1 MSILE
6 FSLLFGAVLVGGAV
20 GLRFPEL
27 RGRYLHLVLSFSG
40 AYLLSITALH
50 LIPEAFA
57 FHKTASPGLAILAG
71 FFLQVLFEQFSQ
83 GVEHGHM
90 HVHEGQRLALPVL
103 IGLSLHAF
111 LEGSPLSILNEI
123 QHVGHEHNQL
133 LTGLIL
139 HKIPAGFALSV
150 LLAHA
155 GYQRL
160 TIWLLLVLFACM
172 SPLGAVVAAQVIDPA
187 HIPYVLGLVIGSLL
201 HVSTTILF
209 ELDDQDHHRLTWV
222 KTTAIAVGIIVALIT
237 TYL

>member
-1 MSILE
+1 M
-6 FSLLFGAVLVGGAV
+6 LFCAVLVGGSV

-57 FHKTASPGLAILAG
+57 YSSVSPGLAILIG

-111 LEGSPLSILNEI
+111 LEGSPLSMLHEI
-123 QHVGHEHNQL
+123 EHVGHEHNQL

-155 GYQRL
+155 GYQRF
-160 TIWLLLVLFACM
+160 TIWSLLALFAAM
-172 SPLGAVVAAQVIDPA
+172 SPLGAAVAAQIIDPKHA
-187 HIPYVLGLVIGSLL
+187 PYVLGLVIGSLL

-209 ELDDQDHHRLTWV
+209 ELDDQDRHRLTWV
-222 KTTAIAVGIIVALIT
+222 KTIAIAVGIIVALIT
-237 TYL
+237 TYI

>member
-1 MSILE
+1 M
-6 FSLLFGAVLVGGAV
+6 LFGAVLVGGAV

-50 LIPEAFA
+50 LIPEAFSS
-57 FHKTASPGLAILAG
+57 HSASPGLAILGG
-71 FFLQVLFEQFSQ
+71 FFLQVLFEQFSR

-90 HVHEGQRLALPVL
+90 HAHKGQHLALPVL

-111 LEGSPLSILNEI
+111 LEGSPLAIMDHV
-123 QHVGHEHNQL
+123 QHVGHEHNHL

-155 GYQRL
+155 GYQRF
-160 TIWLLLVLFACM
+160 TVWGLLALFACM
-172 SPLGAVVAAQVIDPA
+172 SPLGAIVAAQIIDPS
-187 HIPYVLGLVIGSLL
+187 HVPYVLGLVIGSLL

-209 ELDDQDHHRLTWV
+209 ELDDEDHHRLTWT
-222 KTTAIAVGIIVALIT
+222 KTTAIAVGIVVALLT
-237 TYL
+237 TYM

>member
-1 MSILE
+1 M
-6 FSLLFGAVLVGGAV
+6 LFGAVLLGGVV
-20 GLRFPEL
+20 GLRYPQL

-50 LIPEAFA
+50 LIPEAFSYTSA
-57 FHKTASPGLAILAG
+57 QPGLAILVG

-90 HVHEGQRLALPVL
+90 HAHKGQNLAFPVL

-111 LEGSPLSILNEI
+111 LEGSPLALLENIE
-123 QHVGHEHNQL
+123 HVGHDHNHL

-155 GYQRL
+155 GYQRI
-160 TIWLLLVLFACM
+160 TIWSLLALFACM
-172 SPLGAVVAAQVIDPA
+172 SPLGALVAAQIIDPT
-187 HIPYVLGLVIGSLL
+187 HVPYVLGVVIGSLL

-209 ELDDQDHHRLTWV
+209 ELDDEDHHRLTWT
-222 KTTAIAVGIIVALIT
+222 KTTAIAVGIVVALLT